1 MKFAYVMAPITNLFK
16 KSKMFE
22 WTVECQIAWEDI
34 KSQYIQVLVLIN
46 PN

>member
-1 MKFAYVMAPITNLFK
+1 MNFAYVMVPITNLFK
-16 KSKMFE
+16 KSEMFE

-46 PN
+46 LN